1 MQIKQTQLNIWILTV
16 LKSTCGKGQFHC
28 KLTHRC
34 ISEKWVCDGEVDCG
48 YSDKYKLTDA
58 SDEDADSCKYY

>member
-1 MQIKQTQLNIWILTV
+1 MLTV

-58 SDEDADSCKYY
+58 SDEDADSCKYLFLLYV